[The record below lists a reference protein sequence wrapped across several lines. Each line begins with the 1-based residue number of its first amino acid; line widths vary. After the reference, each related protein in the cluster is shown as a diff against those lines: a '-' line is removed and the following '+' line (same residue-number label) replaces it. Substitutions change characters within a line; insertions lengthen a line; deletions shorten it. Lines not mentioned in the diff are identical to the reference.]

1 MNIIIDENI
10 SFGEKLFSQFGNVK
24 LLSGRQITN
33 TTLKKTDVLIV
44 RSITKVNEQL
54 LENTPVKFVG
64 TATIG
69 TDHIDKEYL
78 KYRKI
83 FFTDAK
89 GCNADAVAEY
99 IFTSIFYLAHKYGIK
114 IRDKVIGI
122 VGVGN
127 IGGRI
132 ERLAK
137 ILGLQ
142 VLKNDPP
149 IQRKTGSNEYIP
161 LNKIYDADIITLHV
175 PLNKEG
181 EDKTVRLFNENN
193 LKLLHNNIIFMNAS
207 RGQVVDNNALLKAIG
222 SKNLKT
228 ILDVWE
234 NEPDIN
240 IELLDKVEIGTPH
253 IAGYS
258 LEGKVNGTK
267 MIYNSLCKFL
277 NIKPSGNL
285 VLPVVENSVIEI
297 DTGVEIEEL
306 LFQLFNKIYNIKN
319 DYERMSSIKNKSVG
333 ERAGYFDLLRKN
345 YPLRREFTNYK
356 IKLNSPNPE
365 IIKILKAFRFEV
377 IE

>member
-1 MNIIIDENI
+1 MNIIVDENI
-10 SFGEKLFSQFGNVK
+10 SFGKELFSQFGKVI
-24 LLSGRQITN
+24 LLPGRQITN
-33 TTLKKTDVLIV
+33 STLKNTDVLVV

-54 LENTPVKFVG
+54 LKNTPVKFVG

-78 KYRKI
+78 KNRNI

-127 IGGRI
+127 IGSRI

-137 ILGLQ
+137 AIGLQ

-149 IQRKTGSNEYIP
+149 IQRKTGSSEYVP

-181 EDKTVRLFNENN
+181 VDKTVRLFNEDN
-193 LKLLHNNIIFMNAS
+193 LKLLPGNVIFMNAS
-207 RGQVVDNNALLKAIG
+207 RGQVVDNNALLKTMD
-222 SKNLKT
+222 SQDLKT
-228 ILDVWE
+228 VLDVWE
-234 NEPDIN
+234 TEPDIN
-240 IELLDKVEIGTPH
+240 IGLLDKVEIGTPH

-277 NIKPSGNL
+277 NTESSGNP
-285 VLPVVENSVIEI
+285 VLPVVKDSVIEV
-297 DTGVEIEEL
+297 DTGIEIEEL
-306 LFQLFNKIYNIKN
+306 LFKIFNKVYNIKN
-319 DYERMSSIKNKSVG
+319 DVDRMRSIKSKPVN

-345 YPLRREFTNYK
+345 YPLRREFYNYK
-356 IKLNSPNPE
+356 IKLNQPDSE
-365 IIKILKAFRFEV
+365 TVRILKAFRFEV
-377 IE
+377 IG